1 MTRDLR
7 LLALS
12 LFLWGVGEGLFFY
25 LQPIYLTEL
34 GADPLQV
41 GVVLSLAGAAMTVTH
56 IPAGALADRFGRKS
70 LMSAAWIFGA
80 LSCFLMFLASSL
92 WLFVAALLLYSL
104 TGFVMSP
111 MSSYVTEAR
120 GPWSVGRALTTVG
133 ASFNAGAVIG
143 PVAGGLLAAR
153 LGIRP
158 LFAIA
163 AVLFVLST
171 VAMILLGKQPVEP
184 SHAEGRYRSLFSN
197 RTAARILIVTF
208 IAILAMTLSWPLTP
222 LYMSEVQGL
231 TVAQVGA
238 LGSFFSLGIVILNL
252 TLGVSPA
259 RRGSMIAQGLVAGS
273 VVLLW
278 KGMSF
283 PAYAAGYFL
292 AGGSRT
298 ARSLLSAQV
307 ERVVER
313 PQLGLAFG
321 VAETVASS
329 SLILAP
335 VLAGLLYQNNNP
347 AAPYPV
353 GLVLIGLSLG
363 LSAWLLPADRESP
376 SAALPMLEIER

>member
-7 LLALS
+7 LLAFS
-12 LFLWGVGEGLFFY
+12 LFLWGVGEGLFLY

-41 GVVLSLAGAAMTVTH
+41 GFVLGLAGAAMTVTH

-80 LSCFLMFLASSL
+80 ISCFFMFLAGSL
-92 WLFVAALLLYSL
+92 WLFVAALVLYSL

-120 GPWSVGRALTTVG
+120 GPWSVGRALTTVS

-153 LGIRP
+153 VGIRP
-158 LFAIA
+158 LFGIA
-163 AVLFVLST
+163 TVLFVLST
-171 VAMILLGKQPVEP
+171 VAMVLLGKQPVEP
-184 SHAEGRYRSLFSN
+184 SHTEGRYRSLFSN

-208 IAILAMTLSWPLTP
+208 LAILAMTLSWPLTP
-222 LYMSEVQGL
+222 LFMSEVHGL

-259 RRGSMIAQGLVAGS
+259 RRGSMIGQGLVAGS
-273 VVLLW
+273 IILLW

-313 PQLGLAFG
+313 RQLGLAFG

-329 SLILAP
+329 SLILSP
-335 VLAGLLYQNNNP
+335 LLAGLLYRDNP

-353 GLVLIGLSLG
+353 GLALIAGSLA
-363 LSAWLLPADRESP
+363 LSAWLLPADRASP
-376 SAALPMLEIER
+376 TPVRHALEIER

>member
-7 LLALS
+7 LLAFS
-12 LFLWGVGEGLFFY
+12 LFLWGVGEGLFLY
-25 LQPIYLTEL
+25 LQPIYLTQL

-41 GVVLSLAGAAMTVTH
+41 GFVLSLAGAAMTVTH
-56 IPAGALADRFGRKS
+56 IPAGALADRLGRKS

-80 LSCFLMFLASSL
+80 LACFLMFLASSL
-92 WLFVAALLLYSL
+92 WLFVAALILYSL

-120 GPWSVGRALTTVG
+120 GPWSVGRALTTVS

-143 PVAGGLLAAR
+143 PFAGGLLAAR
-153 LGIRP
+153 VGIRP
-158 LFAIA
+158 LFGIA
-163 AVLFVLST
+163 AVLFVFST
-171 VAMILLGKQPVEP
+171 VAMVLLGEQPVEP

-197 RTAARILIVTF
+197 RTAARILVVTF
-208 IAILAMTLSWPLTP
+208 LAILAMTLSWPLTP
-222 LYMSEVQGL
+222 LFMSEVQGL
-231 TVAQVGA
+231 AVAQVGA

-259 RRGSMIAQGLVAGS
+259 RRGSMIGQGLVAGS

-313 PQLGLAFG
+313 RQLGLAFG
-321 VAETVASS
+321 VVETVASS

-335 VLAGLLYQNNNP
+335 LLAGLLYKNDP

-353 GLVLIGLSLG
+353 GLVLIAGSLA
-363 LSAWLLPADRESP
+363 LSAWLLPAER
-376 SAALPMLEIER
+376 AAPAPVRHTLEIER

>member
-12 LFLWGVGEGLFFY
+12 LFLWGIGEGLFLY
-25 LQPIYLTEL
+25 LQPIYLTQL

-41 GVVLSLAGAAMTVTH
+41 GFILSLAGAAMTITH
-56 IPAGALADRFGRKS
+56 IPAGALADRLGRKS
-70 LMSAAWIFGA
+70 LMTAAWVFGA
-80 LSCFLMFLASSL
+80 ISCLLMFLATNL

-120 GPWSVGRALTTVG
+120 GPWSVGRALTTVS
-133 ASFNAGAVIG
+133 ASFNGGAVIG
-143 PVAGGLLAAR
+143 PFVGGLLAAT

-158 LFAIA
+158 LYGIA
-163 AVLFVLST
+163 FVLFVLST
-171 VAMILLGKQPVEP
+171 IAMVLLRNQPIEP
-184 SHAEGRYRSLFSN
+184 SHAEGRYRSLLSN
-197 RTAARILIVTF
+197 RTAARVLAVTF
-208 IAILAMTLSWPLTP
+208 VAILALTLSWPLTP
-222 LYMSEVQGL
+222 LYLKEVKGL
-231 TVAQVGA
+231 AIPQVGA

-252 TLGVSPA
+252 TLGASPA

-273 VVLLW
+273 VALLW
-278 KGMSF
+278 RGMSF

-313 PQLGLAFG
+313 RQLGLAFG
-321 VAETVASS
+321 VSETVASS

-335 VLAGLLYQNNNP
+335 LFAGLLYQRNP
-347 AAPYPV
+347 SVPYPIS
-353 GLVLIGLSLG
+353 LVLVAVSLL
-363 LSAWLLPADRESP
+363 LSAWLLPADRP
-376 SAALPMLEIER
+376 SDAPTRPALDFER

>member
-41 GVVLSLAGAAMTVTH
+41 GLVLSLAGAAMTVTH
-56 IPAGALADRFGRKS
+56 IPAGALADRLGRKS

-80 LSCFLMFLASSL
+80 LSCLLMFLATSL

-120 GPWSVGRALTTVG
+120 GPWSVGRALTTVS

-143 PVAGGLLAAR
+143 PFSGGLLAAT

-158 LFAIA
+158 LFGIA
-163 AVLFVLST
+163 AFLFVFST
-171 VAMILLGKQPVEP
+171 IAMVLLHNQPVEP
-184 SHAEGRYRSLFSN
+184 SHADGRYRSLLSN

-231 TVAQVGA
+231 SVAQVGA

-252 TLGVSPA
+252 TLGVSSA
-259 RRGSMIAQGLVAGS
+259 RRASMIAQGLVAGS

-278 KGMSF
+278 KGIAF

-292 AGGSRT
+292 AGGART

-313 PQLGLAFG
+313 QQLGLAFG

-335 VLAGLLYQNNNP
+335 LLAGLLYQNDP
-347 AAPYPV
+347 ASPYPV
-353 GLVLIGLSLG
+353 GLVLIALSLG
-363 LSAWLLPADRESP
+363 LSARLLPADRESP
-376 SAALPMLEIER
+376 SPAHPMLEIER